1 MRALEYNRRTWKEGV
16 TFVLS
21 TQTTILAATLWLA
34 GSFGPLSAQTGRL
47 TGHELQLSKGEHT
60 HTIPLGDWIVLLG
73 ADGKQVLARG
83 RFTEISSG
91 EITVLGTHS
100 NVIPLEDISA
110 MIHGEV
116 HSIGYYT
123 KWGFMIGLGI
133 GVGVTLVQVVIPAL
147 LDRGIEEEGGLGLAF
162 PGVLIGFVWGVS
174 KHFQRV
180 VYQIGPH
187 QWEIK
192 YE

>member
-1 MRALEYNRRTWKEGV
+1 VRALEYSRRTFEGRV

-21 TQTTILAATLWLA
+21 ARITVLAATLWLI
-34 GSFGPLSAQTGRL
+34 GSAEPLSAQPGRL
-47 TGHELQLSKGEHT
+47 TGHQLKLSKGDDT
-60 HTIPLGDWIVLLG
+60 HLIPQGDWIVLLG
-73 ADGKQVLARG
+73 ADGKRVLASG
-83 RFTEISSG
+83 RFTEIASG

-123 KWGFMIGLGI
+123 KWGFMVGLGI
-133 GVGVTLVQVVIPAL
+133 GVGVTLVQVVIPVL

-162 PGVLIGFVWGVS
+162 PGVLIGFVWGVI

-187 QWEIK
+187 QWKIEN
-192 YE
+192 E